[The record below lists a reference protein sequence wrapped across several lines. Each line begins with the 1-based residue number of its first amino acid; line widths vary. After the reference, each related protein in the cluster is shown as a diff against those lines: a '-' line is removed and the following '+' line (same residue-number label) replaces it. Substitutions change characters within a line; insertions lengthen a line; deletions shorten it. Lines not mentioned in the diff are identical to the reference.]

1 VTGLNR
7 PVVCVVIP
15 TLNESGTIGTIIES
29 LEELGDLYHIRIIVV
44 DGTITTGA
52 TKVESIEKLK
62 LLGDHEVVGFII
74 AVDRQERLGDA
85 DNVEDRGAVEYLE
98 EELGLKVF
106 SLENIETIY
115 ELIKDSLDEKMRR
128 LWVEYYDKY
137 GTVKLD

>member
-1 VTGLNR
+1 MYDR
-7 PVVCVVIP
+7 K
-15 TLNESGTIGTIIES
+15 
-29 LEELGDLYHIRIIVV
+29 EEKEYGDLSADRVIVGAGYFKPGERILVV
-44 DGTITTGA
+44 DDTITTGA

-62 LLGDHEVVGFII
+62 LLGDHEIVGFII
-74 AVDRQERLGDA
+74 AVDRQERLGGV

-115 ELIKDSLDEKMRR
+115 GLIKDSLDEKMRR
-128 LWVEYYDKY
+128 LWVDYYDKY